1 MSKHRQPW
9 SSSGEAPSKEKN
21 NPCLSLPCLRLLPAI
36 MDERLLVWKKT
47 SKKKID
53 TLQQKPCPTF
63 FWRTVARNR
72 PSSSGRRREARF
84 WRVQLRALAPPSEGR
99 LFLGAW
105 HVFSWL
111 MCYLRSLGTVFLCPQ
126 NHVPKAL
133 AALLGGVWLTKPHL
147 GNPKWSKVTIHDGS
161 PSCHCPS
168 IFRGYKV
175 SPKTHIIRAEKP
187 VFFYALFNG
196 LFDPHN
202 SIMIGLLSSM
212 VPPPVSFTT

>member
-1 MSKHRQPW
+1 MKDYLYERKQAKKNRHASTKTLPNFLLAHRRKEPALLFWAEEGSKVLEG
-9 SSSGEAPSKEKN
+9 SAACS
-21 NPCLSLPCLRLLPAI
+21 
-36 MDERLLVWKKT
+36 
-47 SKKKID
+47 
-53 TLQQKPCPTF
+53 CPTF
-63 FWRTVARNR
+63 GRSKGEQHVRTRYVPDRSLVNHRNSLIL
-72 PSSSGRRREARF
+72 PD
-84 WRVQLRALAPPSEGR
+84 EGR

-147 GNPKWSKVTIHDGS
+147 GNPKWSKVTIHDGG